1 MSEQGLGFDDYLPAD
16 MAKRVNTACVSKTKL
31 CLLSL
36 SMLSILAGAFIA
48 LGAEFFTLVVFDS
61 NLSVGLTR
69 TLGGLA
75 FSLGLILVVIA
86 GAELF
91 TGNNLLMM
99 GFASRTVTCKQ
110 LLKNWGITYIGNFIG
125 SLSIVFLMFL
135 TNLWKM
141 KDYMLGAKMVLIA
154 ADKVNLTFLEAFSR
168 GILCNAL
175 VCLAVWLCFSA
186 RSVISKIAAIIFP
199 ITAFVAS
206 GFEHSIAN
214 MYFIPMGILL
224 RNNKGVISQIAKM
237 GPDTSTDRLNVMGLL
252 GNLLPVTL
260 GNIIGGAVMV
270 GLVYWLIIILP
281 QKQKNKKV

>member
-1 MSEQGLGFDDYLPAD
+1 MSEQGFSFDDYLPAD
-16 MAKRVNTACVSKTKL
+16 MAKRVNIACVSKTKL
-31 CLLSL
+31 CFLSL

-48 LGAEFFTLVVFDS
+48 LGAEFYTLVVFDS
-61 NLSVGLTR
+61 SLSVGLTR
-69 TLGGLA
+69 ALGGLA

-99 GFASRTVTCKQ
+99 GFASRTVTSKQ

-224 RNNKGVISQIAKM
+224 RNNDGVIRQIAQM
-237 GPDTSTDRLNVMGLL
+237 SPTTSLERLGVMGLL

-270 GLVYWLIIILP
+270 GLVYWLIIVLP
-281 QKQKNKKV
+281 QRRKDKKI

>member
-16 MAKRVNTACVSKTKL
+16 MAKRVNTACVSKAKL
-31 CLLSL
+31 CFLSL

-48 LGAEFFTLVVFDS
+48 LGAEFYTLVVFDS
-61 NLSVGLTR
+61 SLSLGLTR

-99 GFASRTVTCKQ
+99 GFASRTVTYKQ

-141 KDYMLGAKMVLIA
+141 KDFMLGAKMVLIA

-186 RSVISKIAAIIFP
+186 RSVVSKIAAIIFP

-224 RNNKGVISQIAKM
+224 RNNDGVIRQMAQMSPA
-237 GPDTSTDRLNVMGLL
+237 TSLERLGVMGLF

-270 GLVYWLIIILP
+270 GLVYWLIIVLP
-281 QKQKNKKV
+281 HRQKDKKI